1 MSTSWGIKYVKN
13 SRLSDYSQDDNND
26 KLSFTSIVDDL
37 KLYFWKLVQSTLIKW
52 IDFADKQIS
61 RIETNQRLLEWPSCI
76 PRIQP
81 NDDSEDTQMM
91 NIVDYNMTNSDDK
104 SIKQESNLLIKW
116 EEIFIEFLE
125 SEAFYDFFMT
135 LALYI
140 KNDSNKDKL
149 RNNTDIVWNAEILLK
164 IKWSSYKSIY
174 LFIKFILFIEEFHWK
189 HLESIFNRVSKND
202 KYNTKVKLI
211 KWLFDLFDEEDK
223 QCWWKWFEWLKILW
237 ELFNSF
243 SPDEFERVKSDFF
256 NTYNSNSKI
265 SFIALYI
272 IYPYILIRNDNYI
285 KLSEAYSKLGAE
297 KFISEVENLTGTIP
311 SSLDEWDFY
320 NRLNWISDICGLFME
335 HLDVASDRDEPFED
349 NNI

>member
-256 NTYNSNSKI
+256 NTYN
-265 SFIALYI
+265 
-272 IYPYILIRNDNYI
+272 
-285 KLSEAYSKLGAE
+285 
-297 KFISEVENLTGTIP
+297 
-311 SSLDEWDFY
+311 
-320 NRLNWISDICGLFME
+320 
-335 HLDVASDRDEPFED
+335 
-349 NNI
+349 